1 MDANESTAEPTGTR
15 HERADDPATGD
26 ATGAK
31 PSLIEI
37 AVFGPIDAAFSL
49 LRDPGGAA
57 TRGRARVDQA
67 LRQARAIGELTIKFG
82 ARELRRRTEGDT
94 HEDAAHSAS
103 AARSAVQPDAG
114 PAPDDVIADYDALS
128 ASQIV
133 PMLASLESAE
143 RARVAEYE
151 TKSRGR
157 QTIRSEEHTSE
168 LQSL

>member
-1 MDANESTAEPTGTR
+1 MDEQTSAPTEEPSDEGR
-15 HERADDPATGD
+15 ERSDEGRPVADAPHADDDARGHGTD
-26 ATGAK
+26 AT
-31 PSLIEI
+31 PSLLEI
-37 AVFGPIDAAFSL
+37 AVFAPIDAAFWL

-57 TRGRARVDQA
+57 TRGRARVEQA
-67 LRQARAIGELTIKFG
+67 LRQARAIGEFSIKFG

-94 HEDAAHSAS
+94 HEDAAHSAR

-143 RARVAEYE
+143 RAR
-151 TKSRGR
+151 
-157 QTIRSEEHTSE
+157 
-168 LQSL
+168 